1 MEHNGIALESALV
14 AAMEALSGLDDR
26 VCPIIDIQKS
36 TGPLVIYDQKRES
49 DERSLTGRTG
59 LMEAEFRI
67 HVLHS
72 TYMKMRLLAENVKAA
87 LYAMEGSTTPPLL
100 IEAVGV
106 ELATPDLHE
115 IKVSLF
121 RRTYTVRIFY
131 QIQGG

>member
-1 MEHNGIALESALV
+1 MEHGIALE
-14 AAMEALSGLDDR
+14 EALTSAIEALDGLDDR
-26 VCPIIDIQKS
+26 ICPITDIQKN

-49 DERSLTGRTG
+49 DERCLTGRTG
-59 LMEAEFRI
+59 LLEAEFRI

-72 TYMKMRLLAENVKAA
+72 TYMKMRLLAEKVKAA
-87 LYAMEGSTTPPLL
+87 LQSMEGSTNPPLH
-100 IEAVGV
+100 IEAVDV

-121 RRTYTVRIFY
+121 RRTYTVRFLY